1 MDNSDRELE
10 EMLKQSNLNLESF
23 NNQILQID
31 EIEKEVTKNSKTDLD
46 SLGQKIKSYEEI
58 SCKVDILKSGKTL
71 IELFQSIFSKNDS
84 IETSSNLNKLKECV

>member
-10 EMLKQSNLNLESF
+10 EMLKHSNSNLETF
-23 NNQILQID
+23 NNQMLQID
-31 EIEKEVTKNSKTDLD
+31 GIEKEVTKNSKTDLD
-46 SLGQKIKSYEEI
+46 SLGHKIKSYEEI
-58 SCKVDILKSGKTL
+58 SCKVDILKCGKSL